1 MQRRDLLR
9 YALATGVALP
19 PMGLAAATWAE
30 AALPSNRPP
39 FSTRLRVPRVLSPR
53 ARWSTKDYYEMDI
66 VASTAEILPGFQTPV
81 LTFNGQF
88 PGPTIRARRG
98 RATAVK
104 ITNRINTPTSIHLHG
119 ADVAAESDGHPT
131 DEIAPGASKIYHY
144 PNIQP
149 AATLWY
155 HDHVHHLESEHV
167 YRGLHGLYLIDD
179 DETDALAL
187 PSGAYDLPLQ
197 IRDAHLGP
205 AGELLYTWN
214 DFVSRT
220 SVLVNG
226 KYQPTCRVRGTQ
238 YRIRLAN
245 VSNTRPLKL
254 RLSDA
259 SEMAQ
264 IASDGGLLTSPVTR
278 TEVELWPA
286 ERAEVIV
293 DFAPYQPG
301 TKLMLENIFAGPTD
315 PGRQIMQFEV
325 TQPAAPTWTAPLQ
338 LRSHPDLGTP
348 VVTRNID
355 FVWSEADG
363 GFYSIDGQGYD
374 PHRINFQVR
383 RGSTELWQVNNSDA
397 VRNFPHTMH
406 VHLVQFRV
414 LDRNGVPVGEWE
426 AYPKDTVR
434 IPAGQNVRMLVKFDT
449 PYTGVYPFHCH
460 FLDHAA
466 HSMMAQLEVVP

>member
-1 MQRRDLLR
+1 MQRRDLIR
-9 YALATGVALP
+9 YGMAAGAALL
-19 PMGLAAATWAE
+19 PMGFAANLWTRSAQAE
-30 AALPSNRPP
+30 QVAP
-39 FSTRLRVPRVLSPR
+39 FSTRLRVPRVLSPYF
-53 ARWSTKDYYEMDI
+53 STSTEDYYKMDL
-66 VASTAEILPGFQTPV
+66 VESTASILPGLKTPV

-98 RATAVK
+98 RATRVK
-104 ITNRINTPTSIHLHG
+104 ITNRLTTPTSIHLHG
-119 ADVAAESDGHPT
+119 ADVPAESDGHPT
-131 DEIAPGASKIYHY
+131 DEIVPGASKTYRY
-144 PNIQP
+144 GNIQP

-167 YRGLHGLYLIDD
+167 YRGLSGLYLIDD
-179 DETDALAL
+179 DETDALGL

-205 AGELLYTWN
+205 AGELVYTWN
-214 DFVSRT
+214 DFASRT

-226 KYQPTCRVRGTQ
+226 GFQPTHEVRGTQ

-245 VSNTRPLKL
+245 VSNTRPLRL

-259 SEMAQ
+259 SEMVQ
-264 IASDGGLLTSPVTR
+264 IASDGGLLSRPVPC

-286 ERAEVIV
+286 ERAEVVV
-293 DFAPYQPG
+293 DFSRYAAG
-301 TKLMLENIFAGPTD
+301 TKLMLENVFAGPSRPD
-315 PGRQIMQFEV
+315 RQILQFEV
-325 TQPAAPTWTAPLQ
+325 TGPAAATWTPPAL

-348 VVTRNID
+348 IVTRNID
-355 FVWSEADG
+355 FVWSEANG

-374 PHRINFQVR
+374 PHRVQFQVR
-383 RGSTELWQVNNSDA
+383 RGTTELWHVNNSDA
-397 VRNFPHTMH
+397 VRNFPHSMH

-414 LDRNGVPVGEWE
+414 LDRNGVPVGEGE

-449 PYTGVYPFHCH
+449 PYTGIYPFHCH